1 VSIHKRLKKLC
12 LAGVVFLLSFVSGN
26 AQEWPFELWH
36 DGKIV
41 LNGGDTLSG
50 LVKYDM
56 QQDIVQF
63 SHNEK
68 KPEVYT
74 ARKVLYFEIFD
85 ITTHKYRRFYT
96 MPYSATSNYR
106 SSRFFELLEEGKIT
120 LLSRELLEYKTYS
133 SPYYSGSYSRLTL
146 TNKYYFL
153 KDDGT
158 IEEFLGTKSDLL
170 DMMGNQ
176 AEAVEKY
183 IRSNNLRFEEKLDMQ
198 QIVDYYN
205 ALAER

>member
-1 VSIHKRLKKLC
+1 MSIHERLKKLC
-12 LAGVVFLLSFVSGN
+12 LVGGVFLLSFVRAN

-41 LNGGDTLSG
+41 LNDADTLVG

-133 SPYYSGSYSRLTL
+133 SPYYSVKVSH
-146 TNKYYFL
+146 F
-153 KDDGT
+153 
-158 IEEFLGTKSDLL
+158 
-170 DMMGNQ
+170 
-176 AEAVEKY
+176 
-183 IRSNNLRFEEKLDMQ
+183 
-198 QIVDYYN
+198 
-205 ALAER
+205 